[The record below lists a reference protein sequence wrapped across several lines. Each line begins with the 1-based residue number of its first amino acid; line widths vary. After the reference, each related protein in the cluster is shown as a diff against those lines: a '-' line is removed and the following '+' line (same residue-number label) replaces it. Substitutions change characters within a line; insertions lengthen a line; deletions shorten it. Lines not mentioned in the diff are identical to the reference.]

1 MATQPTEPVPRPGSS
16 SDRDV
21 RALRLYVLQRG
32 ALRTFV
38 RRAAAIV
45 SLAVLD
51 AIGLA
56 LGIYLALVLRSVV
69 YGEPVLWSLLWR
81 FELDEWLPFLVPIT
95 LLVFW
100 QAGLYASR
108 ERRAGLGRVA
118 SSLVLVAAIV
128 LAFGYGTGYDFNTT
142 GLIPTAVVLSA
153 ATVGLLRA
161 AYDSS
166 MLELQRI
173 LHARRRALL
182 LGDAESNANLRRM
195 LSGARGGLAY
205 EFVEAPLSP
214 EMTHADR
221 VALARPDEV
230 ILTEGDFDEETVL
243 EIVETAHRL
252 GVKVRIAPKTTE
264 LLIERGEYV
273 PGQGM
278 PLFELRPPV
287 LAGADWA
294 MKRTF
299 DLAVSALVLL
309 VGTPLWLLIALAI
322 KLDSRG
328 PILYRDRRIGVRES
342 GFGMLKFRTMVRNAD
357 VRQQEL
363 EERNEAAGA
372 LFKIR
377 RDPRVTRVGSV
388 LRRLSLDEMPQLLN
402 VLRGEMSLV
411 GPRPLPVRDYEK
423 LEAWHRKRYLV
434 LPGITGLWQISGRS
448 NLTFDDLVRL
458 DFYYIENWSIWLD
471 LSILIKTPVA
481 IFSGRGAY

>member
-342 GFGMLKFRTMVRNAD
+342 AFGMLKFRTMVRNAD